1 MNRQLYLDLKHFWGA
16 LQEVANRAGVTHQ
29 SVKYV
34 LRDGKWSSPELV
46 AHAEAV
52 LKERKQA
59 MLGFLA
65 EA

>member
-1 MNRQLYLDLKHFWGA
+1 MNRQLYLDLKKFWGA
-16 LQEVANRAGVTHQ
+16 IQEVADRAKVTHQ

-34 LRDGKWSSPELV
+34 LRDDKWQNTELV

-52 LKERKQA
+52 LTERKQKMQA
-59 MLGFLA
+59 FLA